1 MKVPQLDLSLIHAPI
16 LDELQKT
23 AADVIQSG
31 RFIGG
36 PAVEGLEKDLCQ
48 QLGIGHAVAV
58 SNGTDAIVAALQ
70 ALGVSNGDE
79 VLTSAFTFFATA
91 AAIVRLGAKPVFVDI
106 DPITYG
112 LKPERVYDY
121 VDDGVIN
128 GKKKSQ
134 HNSEHTKVRAILPV
148 HLYGQCVEMDP
159 ILELADQ
166 FSLMVVED
174 ACQAIGSAYKGRPAG
189 GIGDAGTLSF
199 YPSKNLGALGEGGMV
214 LTNDEGVAEQVRM
227 IRNHGQSEQ
236 YVHPIVSG
244 NYRMPALTAALLRV
258 KAKHLP
264 QWNKQRA
271 EAAATYTS
279 MLEAKG
285 LLDDVIA
292 PRVEKDRVHNWHQY
306 TVRVDKRDDLR
317 TFLTAE
323 GVSTQIY
330 YPVPIHMQPSMKHL
344 GYEKGDLP
352 ETERAAREALSL
364 PLFPGITA
372 EQQDIVVSA
381 IKKFYDKHR

>member
-1 MKVPQLDLSLIHAPI
+1 
-16 LDELQKT
+16 
-23 AADVIQSG
+23 
-31 RFIGG
+31 
-36 PAVEGLEKDLCQ
+36 
-48 QLGIGHAVAV
+48 
-58 SNGTDAIVAALQ
+58 
-70 ALGVSNGDE
+70 
-79 VLTSAFTFFATA
+79 
-91 AAIVRLGAKPVFVDI
+91 
-106 DPITYG
+106 
-112 LKPERVYDY
+112 
-121 VDDGVIN
+121 
-128 GKKKSQ
+128 
-134 HNSEHTKVRAILPV
+134 
-148 HLYGQCVEMDP
+148 
-159 ILELADQ
+159 
-166 FSLMVVED
+166 
-174 ACQAIGSAYKGRPAG
+174 PAG

-244 NYRMPALTAALLRV
+244 NYRMPSLTAALLRV

-264 QWNKQRA
+264 HWNRMRA
-271 EAAATYTS
+271 EAAATYTN

-352 ETERAAREALSL
+352 ESERAAREALSL
-364 PLFPGITA
+364 PLFPGITQ
-372 EQQDIVVSA
+372 EQQDIVVSS

>member
-134 HNSEHTKVRAILPV
+134 HNSEHTKARAILPV
-148 HLYGQCVEMDP
+148 HLYGRMADMGA
-159 ILELADQ
+159 IMALAERHGLPVIEDCAQ
-166 FSLMVVED
+166 AHGARLGGRRAGSIGAVGCFS
-174 ACQAIGSAYKGRPAG
+174 
-189 GIGDAGTLSF
+189 F
-199 YPSKNLGALGEGGMV
+199 FPSKNLGALGDGGALV
-214 LTNDEGVAEQVRM
+214 TNDGALAAKLRKLREYGWAPRYHLVEP
-227 IRNHGQSEQ
+227 HGINSRLDELQ
-236 YVHPIVSG
+236 
-244 NYRMPALTAALLRV
+244 AALLGV
-258 KAKHLP
+258 KLAHLDA
-264 QWNKQRA
+264 WNARRQAIARRYD
-271 EAAATYTS
+271 E
-279 MLEAKG
+279 
-285 LLDDVIA
+285 LLADA
-292 PRVEKDRVHNWHQY
+292 
-306 TVRVDKRDDLR
+306 DL
-317 TFLTAE
+317 
-323 GVSTQIY
+323 V
-330 YPVPIHMQPSMKHL
+330 
-344 GYEKGDLP
+344 LP
-352 ETERAAREALSL
+352 EHPGDDSHVWHLYVVRSPARDRLLAALHERGVGSVVHYPLPAHLQPIYAGLAEPGSLPVTERLAGEVLSL
-364 PLFPGITA
+364 PLYPELTDDEVEA
-372 EQQDIVVSA
+372 VAAAVSEA
-381 IKKFYDKHR
+381 QVA